1 MPEVP
6 DTLTQRDTIP
16 SWKYIAL
23 WQAWCHVRELRE
35 TILTHAWRGPSMED
49 LSYFPTDVTS
59 RRTGNLQSFL
69 LHLGLSYNSLS
80 FKMNIRRQ
88 KWSFLK
94 AATQKALP
102 REKRGSM
109 HRKEQDLPF
118 IRALKSKGHD
128 SPGSQATSP
137 PGQAVLH
144 PSTYIWPLDTCLTTR
159 V

>member
-1 MPEVP
+1 MPEAP
-6 DTLTQRDTIP
+6 DILTQRDTNH
-16 SWKYIAL
+16 SWKYTAL
-23 WQAWCHVRELRE
+23 WQARCHVGELRE
-35 TILTHAWRGPSMED
+35 TVLTHCTARAQHGD
-49 LSYFPTDVTS
+49 LSDFPTDITS
-59 RRTGNLQSFL
+59 RRTGNLQSLL
-69 LHLGLSYNSLS
+69 LHLGLSYHSLS

-94 AATQKALP
+94 VATQKALP

-118 IRALKSKGHD
+118 IRALKSKGHN

-144 PSTYIWPLDTCLTTR
+144 LSTYI
-159 V
+159 